1 MIDGA
6 VKSFMTLKNTWY
18 LPEQININK
27 LKEKCQSHTKGE
39 FLFYRDVQEIK
50 LTASNTKIS
59 LHTTASV
66 LISTE
71 IHATGFYG
79 RHKHVQTNTRAL

>member
-27 LKEKCQSHTKGE
+27 LKGKCQSHTKGE

-50 LTASNTKIS
+50 LTASNTKI
-59 LHTTASV
+59 
-66 LISTE
+66 
-71 IHATGFYG
+71 
-79 RHKHVQTNTRAL
+79 